1 MRLTLFCSVVDPL
14 YLGTREHSKHHKVK
28 NGWRAGFMGESH
40 GKRDPRERHAAT
52 RFGHLSRTKDDV
64 CDDDKVAVM
73 QAPTYE
79 NLTLKRVEINAA
91 KTELEADFGM
101 I

>member
-1 MRLTLFCSVVDPL
+1 MVQLSQSDGGLATW
-14 YLGTREHSKHHKVK
+14 G
-28 NGWRAGFMGESH
+28 SH

-73 QAPTYE
+73 QAPTCE
-79 NLTLKRVEINAA
+79 SLALKRVEINAV
-91 KTELEADFGM
+91 KTELHMACSSGWRETTPQ
-101 I
+101 

>member
-1 MRLTLFCSVVDPL
+1 MTPNCFIDTMTIIENLFSRLYHRSVA
-14 YLGTREHSKHHKVK
+14 R
-28 NGWRAGFMGESH
+28 
-40 GKRDPRERHAAT
+40 
-52 RFGHLSRTKDDV
+52 SRTKDDV